1 MIVSVV
7 AQNSRLDTRMCMAD
21 TEQLKCRWACK
32 AAVESAIG
40 MLNDDDKESDTLD
53 DTWNVDTEDMTDV
66 ELDGCTLSFTITD
79 EAGKL
84 NINTAKKE
92 QLLEIPGMRQEI
104 ADAIIDWRDR
114 DDTPSPAGAEASYY
128 LNLRPGYEIRNSV
141 FRTVR
146 ELLMVKG
153 INEELLYGPTA
164 ARIMQ
169 HGIDSETGSGT
180 EYGSDQGWINY
191 LTCYS
196 YENNTDAQGDKRTN
210 INKANEQELIKSLEI
225 TPGQAKW
232 IVNNRKNNYKTIA
245 DILTE
250 GQKAGSGG
258 NADANAAEPIY
269 MDTFE
274 KIIDK
279 ITIDDRRRQTGKV
292 NINTADRVVL
302 SALLE

>member
-1 MIVSVV
+1 
-7 AQNSRLDTRMCMAD
+7 
-21 TEQLKCRWACK
+21 
-32 AAVESAIG
+32 
-40 MLNDDDKESDTLD
+40 
-53 DTWNVDTEDMTDV
+53 
-66 ELDGCTLSFTITD
+66 
-79 EAGKL
+79 
-84 NINTAKKE
+84 
-92 QLLEIPGMRQEI
+92 
-104 ADAIIDWRDR
+104 
-114 DDTPSPAGAEASYY
+114 
-128 LNLRPGYEIRNSV
+128 
-141 FRTVR
+141 
-146 ELLMVKG
+146 MVKG
-153 INEELLYGPTA
+153 MNEELLYGPTA

-169 HGIDSETGSGT
+169 HDIDSETGSGT

-274 KIIDK
+274 KVIDK

-302 SALLE
+302 TALLEGDVALADNIIAYRSNLLTGMTSPADLMKVNSMTIERFKKILSMVTTRSGVYSIHGTAKSSTTNCKMKIEVVVDRGRTPPAILYWRQGGVN